1 MKGVV
6 DMRAAVILAL
16 ALVSSSCGYALAGRG
31 SFLPDYIRVIGI
43 PPIENRSTYQQ
54 VELVLTDK
62 IRAEFIGRGKYTVV
76 PDASGSDAV
85 LSAEITG
92 ISTQPIGF
100 NESQQASRYLFIM
113 TMRVRLTDTSTNM
126 VLWSNDALTFREE
139 SELTSRTA
147 SPTLDAASFLDQ
159 ERNSFDRIS
168 NDVARTVVT
177 AILEAF

>member
-1 MKGVV
+1 
-6 DMRAAVILAL
+6 MRAALILAL

-43 PPIENRSTYQQ
+43 PPIENRSSYQQ
-54 VELVLTDK
+54 VELILTDK
-62 IRAEFIGRGKYTVV
+62 IRTEFIGRGKYNVV

-85 LSAEITG
+85 LTGEITG

-100 NESQQASRYLFIM
+100 NESQLASRYLFIM
-113 TMRVRLTDTSTNM
+113 TMRVQLMDTRTNM

-139 SELTSRTA
+139 AELTSRTA
-147 SPTLDAASFLDQ
+147 SNVIDAGSFLDQ
-159 ERNSFDRIS
+159 ERSSFDRIS
-168 NDVARTVVT
+168 TDVARTVVT